1 MTNLDSPTTM
11 FDKTAPQECRTRVPQ
26 KTVPQ
31 QCLLYKSARKSFHKS
46 APQEYPSRLPHKS
59 ECPTKLFATSV
70 SHKSVLQASRVPHK
84 SVSPGCPT
92 RVPYKRVPQGCPK
105 RERERESA
113 RERERVCVCV
123 CHCVCVPDKSVQQEC
138 SVPQKCPTRV
148 AYKSVLQGCPAR
160 ASSPQHRHT
169 RVAHES
175 FPQE

>member
-105 RERERESA
+105 RERESA

-123 CHCVCVPDKSVQQEC
+123 SLCVCARQE
-138 SVPQKCPTRV
+138 CPTRV
-148 AYKSVLQGCPAR
+148 FCSTKVPHKSGLQECVLQGCPAR